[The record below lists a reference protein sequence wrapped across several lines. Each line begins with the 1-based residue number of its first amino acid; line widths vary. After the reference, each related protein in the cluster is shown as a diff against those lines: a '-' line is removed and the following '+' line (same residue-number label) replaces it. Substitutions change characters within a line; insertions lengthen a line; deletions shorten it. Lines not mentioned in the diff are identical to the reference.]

1 MPNHVIL
8 QEQKRKAINF
18 RVAVAQGNLE
28 GAQRYCDEYTLNS
41 VDAKGNTALHVACE
55 KGEKEMLAFLFE
67 QVKIDIHKKNNA
79 CKKPLELVKDLSI
92 DFIKKFNVKSTI
104 RDAVFLETINAIVK
118 QKIFFGAPNWQ
129 QDHFPEQKPT
139 PASLWKESDPNYYRI
154 DVLQEIMFLTIDS
167 LKSKFKKDFNAFK
180 IISRI
185 IHASLAEAFQV
196 GRCDE
201 QVAVAFNLFLLSE
214 ERINLE
220 WFQAGTGEEGKGQ
233 NFLVLNR
240 NLKYLGHV
248 DKPIV
253 KPKAWQ
259 EGWVLDPMDSR
270 VDKLNVATDA
280 KLMEHL
286 ARIIAEPDIEK
297 IKLGQCIAVRLPLRT
312 KHHGLLISELREIK
326 EILSSLLEQN
336 WDEAWSKINAALSL
350 EHNVSG
356 DLSLQIEGQA
366 KVWINAF
373 FDILEAKI
381 QVHQIK
387 ARLAINDANVEL
399 VGETQSLKLN

>member
-1 MPNHVIL
+1 MPNHVIF

-67 QVKIDIHKKNNA
+67 QAKIDIHKKNNE

-129 QDHFPEQKPT
+129 QEYFPGQKPT
-139 PASLWKESDPNYYRI
+139 PASLWEKNDPNFYRI
-154 DVLQEIMFLTIDS
+154 DVLQEIMLLTVDI
-167 LKSKFKKDFNAFK
+167 LKSKFKEDLNAFK
-180 IISRI
+180 IISPI

-201 QVAVAFNLFLLSE
+201 QVAVAFSQFLLSE
-214 ERINLE
+214 KKVNLE
-220 WFQAGTGEEGKGQ
+220 WFQASSPDKREGQ

-240 NLKYLGHV
+240 SPQFLGRV
-248 DKPIV
+248 DDPIV
-253 KPKAWQ
+253 KPEAWQ

-270 VDKLNVATDA
+270 IDKLNKTTAA
-280 KLMEHL
+280 MLMEHL

-297 IKLGQCIAVRLPLRT
+297 IKLGQYIAMQLPLKT
-312 KHHGLLISELREIK
+312 KHHGFLISELREIK
-326 EILSSLLEQN
+326 EILSLLLEQN
-336 WDEAWSKINAALSL
+336 WDEAWSKINTALSQ
-350 EHNVSG
+350 EHNVSK